1 MQGCTAIQ
9 ADVLNFMDRGI
20 GVPSVCIKN
29 LLCRAELVHVARER
43 GKEIDRFSCM
53 LWNGN
58 VLDLSNRSLRLL
70 VVKLLYT

>member
-9 ADVLNFMDRGI
+9 TDVLNFMDRGI
-20 GVPSVCIKN
+20 GVCIKN
-29 LLCRAELVHVARER
+29 LLCRAELVHVTRER

-70 VVKLLYT
+70 VVKLLDT